1 VATQAVQSLPVHH
14 LDTATYGRMV
24 ESGALADAPVELL
37 EGLLVHVSPHSPQH
51 AGAIMALTRHFAQA
65 EAWLRVQLPLE
76 VPPDSVPEPDLAL
89 VQAPSPAGHPRT
101 ALLAVEVSASSRE
114 TDRVV
119 KARVY
124 ARAGV
129 PTYWIVDVPGRAVE
143 VHSDPG
149 ADGYRRCE
157 TYGVGERVPSPAAGV
172 AELDVTELFNDI
184 PA

>member
-1 VATQAVQSLPVHH
+1 
-14 LDTATYGRMV
+14 
-24 ESGALADAPVELL
+24 
-37 EGLLVHVSPHSPQH
+37 
-51 AGAIMALTRHFAQA
+51 
-65 EAWLRVQLPLE
+65 
-76 VPPDSVPEPDLAL
+76 
-89 VQAPSPAGHPRT
+89 VQAPSPAAHPRT

-119 KARVY
+119 KARLY

-129 PTYWIVDVPGRAVE
+129 PTYWIVDVPSRAVE